1 MMQLRILTAVLALV
15 ATATASAC
23 HAAASPFADWAAI
36 VVAGDN
42 HASGGGRTEVFDNG
56 RRDLAKAFTDVG
68 FAPQNV
74 LQFSVQADRYADPK
88 PQSARPWRNLVEQ
101 FSGLTQK
108 ARGGCLLYFTS
119 HGSPEGIVVGDGL
132 LSPAQLAALVDD
144 FCGKRPTVAVVSACF
159 SGVFA
164 PELEWPNRLIM
175 TAARPDR
182 TSFGCGATDR
192 YTYFDDCFL
201 QSLKAANS
209 LQDLTGT
216 VPTCVARREKAE
228 QIGPPSE
235 PQVVIGPQMRASM
248 ALYSFTKA
256 PRGD

>member
-1 MMQLRILTAVLALV
+1 MQRRMVTAVLVLALLALAGAGRA
-15 ATATASAC
+15 AT
-23 HAAASPFADWAAI
+23 SPFADWAAI
-36 VVAGDN
+36 IVAGDN
-42 HASGGGRTEVFDNG
+42 HASGGGSTEVFDNG
-56 RRDLAKAFTDVG
+56 RRDLAQAFTDVG
-68 FAPQNV
+68 FAPENV
-74 LQFSVQADRYADPK
+74 MQFSVQAEKYSDPK
-88 PQSARPWRNLVEQ
+88 PLSARPWRNLVER
-101 FSGLTQK
+101 FGGLTQR

-132 LSPAQLAALVDD
+132 LSPSQLANLVDD
-144 FCGKRPTVAVVSACF
+144 YCGKRPTVAVVSACF

-201 QSLKAANS
+201 QSLKAAGS
-209 LQDLTGT
+209 LQDLTGA

-248 ALYSFTKA
+248 ALYSFAK
-256 PRGD
+256 PGG

>member
-1 MMQLRILTAVLALV
+1 MKPLRIVTAFLALALLTAAG
-15 ATATASAC
+15 AC
-23 HAAASPFADWAAI
+23 HAAASPFSDWAAI

-42 HASGGGRTEVFDNG
+42 HASGGGSTEVFDNG
-56 RRDLAKAFTDVG
+56 RRDLAKAFVDAG
-68 FAPQNV
+68 FSPQNV
-74 LQFSVQADRYADPK
+74 LQFSIQADKYADPK
-88 PQSARPWRNLVEQ
+88 PLTARPFRNLVEQ
-101 FSGLTQK
+101 FAGLTQR

-132 LSPAQLAALVDD
+132 LSPAQLSSLVDD
-144 FCGKRPTVAVVSACF
+144 YCGKRPTVAVVSACF

-201 QSLKAANS
+201 QSLRAAAN
-209 LQDLTGT
+209 LQDLSAK
-216 VPTCVARREKAE
+216 VPACVAAREKVEHAS
-228 QIGPPSE
+228 PPSE
-235 PQVVIGPQMRASM
+235 PQVSIGPQMRA
-248 ALYSFTKA
+248 ALPLYSFAK
-256 PRGD
+256 PGG